1 MQVRYDH
8 EADVIYITTET
19 AAVTAASLLD
29 DPDIAVEL
37 ATKDGHH
44 IVGLIAMWASAYL
57 PLGKRGYDPESDI
70 LLMGKRASDPKL
82 ITENGDII
90 GYWQVYE
97 ADPDGF
103 RDPIGVAIKSA
114 SVHLAKVNTAPDNAY
129 LVAQDA
135 SSA

>member
-19 AAVTAASLLD
+19 AAATAASLLD

-90 GYWQVYE
+90 GYWQVY
-97 ADPDGF
+97 
-103 RDPIGVAIKSA
+103 
-114 SVHLAKVNTAPDNAY
+114 
-129 LVAQDA
+129 
-135 SSA
+135 

>member
-1 MQVRYDH
+1 MRVKYDQ

-19 AAVTAASLLD
+19 SAATAASLLD
-29 DPDIAVEL
+29 DPNIAVEL
-37 ATKDGHH
+37 ATSDGHD
-44 IVGLIAMWASAYL
+44 IVGLIIMWASSYL
-57 PLGKRGYDPESDI
+57 PLGKRGYDPESDT
-70 LLMGKRASDPKL
+70 LLIGKQTIDPKL
-82 ITENGDII
+82 ITESGDII

-103 RDPIGVAIKSA
+103 RDPIGVAVKRA
-114 SVHLAKVNTAPDNAY
+114 SVHLAKVKAVPDNAY